1 MKRSNLPFIAAVLA
15 VLAVVIA
22 YAADWIYLKQT
33 LGLSAN
39 YLVTVSVFL
48 AVLAVSVVGV
58 AVYEL
63 KIKKRKG
70 EGETKNKTK

>member
-1 MKRSNLPFIAAVLA
+1 MKRNTLPFIAAVLT

-63 KIKKRKG
+63 KFKKRKG
-70 EGETKNKTK
+70 ENETKK